1 MSGSVS
7 SSPADPSKRQ
17 RAEQR
22 RWVRMP
28 CQPGT
33 RSFVVISENEYP
45 WPAEVRNISPGGVGV
60 VLARKLEPER
70 TVLVDLHNEANGFRC
85 QMPARVVY
93 TADLPGGDVL
103 HGLRFARQLSD
114 LEVRGLIA

>member
-1 MSGSVS
+1 MSRPVS
-7 SSPADPSKRQ
+7 SSQADPPKRQ

-33 RSFVVISENEYP
+33 RALVVISENEYP
-45 WPAEVRNISPGGVGV
+45 WSAEVRNISPGGVGV

-103 HGLRFARQLSD
+103 HGCKFARELSD

>member
-1 MSGSVS
+1 MSRSVS
-7 SSPADPSKRQ
+7 SSPVDPSKRQ

-33 RSFVVISENEYP
+33 RALVVISENEYP
-45 WPAEVRNISPGGVGV
+45 WPAEVRNISPGGLGV
-60 VLARKLEPER
+60 VLALRLEPER
-70 TVLVDLHNEANGFRC
+70 TVLVDLQNEANGFRC

-93 TADLPGGDVL
+93 TADLPSGDIL
-103 HGLRFARQLSD
+103 HGCMFARELSD